1 MSVLVSHYEQASSD
15 AMRHG
20 QELANAERQLRD
32 QCTTTT
38 ADSVVMQFDLQ
49 TLRQN
54 AESLIKTADAF
65 SEGARLMQCRNNV
78 LLREYAHRCLTALRN
93 VVARCVLVLQT
104 LRQLS
109 ASFDRLL
116 PTACAPPGQLF
127 ARCVLATC
135 CASNAPGLSPIAMNY
150 WQVRPRE

>member
-20 QELANAERQLRD
+20 QELANADRQLQD

-49 TLRQN
+49 TLRKK
-54 AESLIKTADAF
+54 AEMTMKTADAF

-93 VVARCVLVLQT
+93 VVARCVRVVQT

-127 ARCVLATC
+127 ARCVLSTC
-135 CASNAPGLSPIAMNY
+135 CASNAPGLSPVAMNY
-150 WQVRPRE
+150 WQVRPRK

>member
-20 QELANAERQLRD
+20 QELANAERHLRD

-93 VVARCVLVLQT
+93 VVARCVL
-104 LRQLS
+104 
-109 ASFDRLL
+109 
-116 PTACAPPGQLF
+116 
-127 ARCVLATC
+127 ATC

-150 WQVRPRE
+150 WQVRLKE

>member
-1 MSVLVSHYEQASSD
+1 MSVLVEHYAQASSD

-38 ADSVVMQFDLQ
+38 ADSVLMQFDLQ
-49 TLRQN
+49 TLREN
-54 AESLIKTADAF
+54 AESTIKTADAF
-65 SEGARLMQCRNNV
+65 SEGVRLMQCRNNV
-78 LLREYAHRCLTALRN
+78 LLREYAHKCLTALRN
-93 VVARCVLVLQT
+93 VVARCVRVVQT

-109 ASFDRLL
+109 ATFDLVA
-116 PTACAPPGQLF
+116 TSAPPGQLF
-127 ARCVLATC
+127 APCVLATC